1 MSSQDTATA
10 KLSPDTIANNKAM
23 YEDFMTNVELST
35 VTKKDYAAKLGKLMK
50 EVRFDDTEENII
62 NFLQM
67 IENPNTKTNKC
78 FVVIRLR
85 RYFKLPTSYMET
97 MREEIKKEIAIH
109 RKSKARENMDK
120 LMTYAELLDELDKL
134 NGRDY
139 IMNYFWVRH
148 GLRNQDI
155 NLKVVSK
162 KPAIITENTLI
173 FNPKLKKPK
182 MIMHVVDYKTAATY
196 GPKMIEIT
204 DARLASELKAL
215 DINNRHIFETRDGK
229 KATMNYMNVLA
240 NKNSI
245 KKYGEGRIA
254 KILLKH
260 LIDSQQYDKIEE
272 LSKVRGTALAT
283 IYTSYN
289 IMDNK

>member
-1 MSSQDTATA
+1 MSSQDTA

-67 IENPNTKTNKC
+67 IANPNTKTNKC

-134 NGRDY
+134 SGRDY

-155 NLKVVSK
+155 NLRLVSK
-162 KPAIITENTLI
+162 KPATITENTLI

-260 LIDSQQYDKIEE
+260 LIDSQQYDKIDE
-272 LSKVRGTALAT
+272 LSRVRGTALAT

>member
-1 MSSQDTATA
+1 MSSPDTA

>member
-1 MSSQDTATA
+1 MTMSSQDTA

-67 IENPNTKTNKC
+67 IANPNTKTNKC

-134 NGRDY
+134 SGRDY

-155 NLKVVSK
+155 NLRLVSK
-162 KPAIITENTLI
+162 KPATITENTLI

-260 LIDSQQYDKIEE
+260 LIDSQQYDKIDE
-272 LSKVRGTALAT
+272 LSRVRGTALAT

>member
-1 MSSQDTATA
+1 MSSQDTA

-67 IENPNTKTNKC
+67 IANPNTKTNKC

-134 NGRDY
+134 SGRDY

-155 NLKVVSK
+155 NLRLVSK
-162 KPAIITENTLI
+162 KPATITENTLI

-272 LSKVRGTALAT
+272 LSRVRGTALAT

>member
-1 MSSQDTATA
+1 MTMSSPDTA
-10 KLSPDTIANNKAM
+10 KLSPDTVANNKAM
-23 YEDFMTNVELST
+23 YDDFMNNVELSA
-35 VTKKDYAAKLGKLMK
+35 VTKKDYSAKLGKLMK
-50 EVRFDDTEENII
+50 EVRFDDTEKNII
-62 NFLQM
+62 DFLKT

-78 FVVIRLR
+78 FVIIRLR
-85 RYFKLPTSYMET
+85 RYFNLPTSYMET

-134 NGRDY
+134 SGRDY

-162 KPAIITENTLI
+162 KPATITENTLI

-182 MIMHVVDYKTAATY
+182 IIMHVVDYKTASTY
-196 GPKMIEIT
+196 GPKIIEIK

-215 DINNRHIFETRDGK
+215 GINNRHIFETRDGK

-245 KKYGEGRIA
+245 KQYGEGRIA

-260 LIDSQQYDKIEE
+260 LIDSQQYDEIEK

>member
-1 MSSQDTATA
+1 
-10 KLSPDTIANNKAM
+10 
-23 YEDFMTNVELST
+23 
-35 VTKKDYAAKLGKLMK
+35 MK

-62 NFLQM
+62 NFLQI

-97 MREEIKKEIAIH
+97 MREDIKKEIAIH

-134 NGRDY
+134 SGRDY
-139 IMNYFWVRH
+139 VMNYFWVRH

-155 NLKVVSK
+155 NLKMVSK
-162 KPAIITENTLI
+162 KPATITENTLI

>member
-1 MSSQDTATA
+1 MSSPDTA

-67 IENPNTKTNKC
+67 IANPNTKTNKC

-134 NGRDY
+134 SGRDY

-155 NLKVVSK
+155 NLRLVSK
-162 KPAIITENTLI
+162 KPVTITENTLI

-260 LIDSQQYDKIEE
+260 LIDTQQYDEIEK

>member
-1 MSSQDTATA
+1 MSSPDTA

-67 IENPNTKTNKC
+67 IANPNTKTNKC

-134 NGRDY
+134 SGRDY

-155 NLKVVSK
+155 NLRLVSK
-162 KPAIITENTLI
+162 KPVTITENTLI

-260 LIDSQQYDKIEE
+260 LIDTQQYDKIEE

>member
-1 MSSQDTATA
+1 MTMSSPDTA